1 MIEGGRI
8 DHAAHAN
15 DPTGVIHDTIAF
27 DDAVRE
33 AYAFFQQHREDTLI
47 VVVGDHETGGMG
59 LGMDAMGYK
68 LNMAALLNTQVSVED
83 TLAYGDGQYKGDRQ
97 AHLAFLADRF
107 GLENLTEAETAR
119 LEKPWQ
125 MQMPAKPPDITK
137 STRRP

>member
-1 MIEGGRI
+1 
-8 DHAAHAN
+8 
-15 DPTGVIHDTIAF
+15 
-27 DDAVRE
+27 
-33 AYAFFQQHREDTLI
+33 
-47 VVVGDHETGGMG
+47 MG